1 MNDSSLFGGTA
12 AMGPLDTGGTEHLM
26 LQRPL
31 QRVMAFRRRSID
43 DVVNSQLV
51 KNEVRLYWKFHKQII
66 RLSEVSELEK
76 QWNSIRL

>member
-1 MNDSSLFGGTA
+1 
-12 AMGPLDTGGTEHLM
+12 M

-31 QRVMAFRRRSID
+31 QRLLEFRGRSID

-66 RLSEVSELEK
+66 RQNEITELEK
-76 QWNSIRL
+76 QWNAIRL

>member
-1 MNDSSLFGGTA
+1 MNDSLFGRTPQFD
-12 AMGPLDTGGTEHLM
+12 PLDNRRTEYIM

-31 QRVMAFRRRSID
+31 QRVLGFRGRSID

-66 RLSEVSELEK
+66 RLSEISELEK
-76 QWNSIRL
+76 QWNGVRL